1 MAGRGGKKKK
11 KKKSPRRKESAA
23 GRFGRAMTRLFIA
36 ATGLL
41 IAIYLI
47 PISNR
52 VVERNA
58 DDTAYSAPAGG
69 EIQVQVL
76 NGCGEPELAL
86 RVARYLRARGCDVV
100 EMGNADHFHYRTTRV
115 VAKSGDPEAARRVR
129 DALGAGEVAVD
140 PDSTLLLD
148 VTVVIG
154 ADCVPFPPPGAGE
167 DEAADG
173 GEDAGR

>member
-1 MAGRGGKKKK
+1 MARKSRK

-23 GRFGRAMTRLFIA
+23 SRFGRAMTRVFITVTA
-36 ATGLL
+36 LV
-41 IAIYLI
+41 IAVYLI

-52 VVERNA
+52 VVERSA
-58 DDTAYSAPAGG
+58 EDTAYSAPTDG

-86 RVARYLRARGCDVV
+86 RVARYLRVRGCDVV

-115 VAKSGDPEAARRVR
+115 IDKSGDPEAARRVR
-129 DALGAGEVAVD
+129 DALGAGEISFD

-154 ADCVPFPPPGAGE
+154 ADCVPFPPPGTE
-167 DEAADG
+167 RDEATDG
-173 GEDAGR
+173 GMDAGR